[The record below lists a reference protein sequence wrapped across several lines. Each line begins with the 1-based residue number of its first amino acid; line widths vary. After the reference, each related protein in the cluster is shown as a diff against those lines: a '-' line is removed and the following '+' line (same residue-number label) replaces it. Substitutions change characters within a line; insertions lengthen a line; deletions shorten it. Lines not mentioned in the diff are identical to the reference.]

1 MVGWLIGC
9 GLIGYRIITVRSFP
23 FNEAID
29 KPSLVRVVTADHL
42 DEADA
47 DAEELPPPPVAAASM
62 PSGLKEMPAL
72 RSTTPPVMDAS
83 SEAMK
88 RSVTRVRL
96 TTWVR
101 SMASKLCSVYSCSF
115 SVFFSSSS
123 WWCSNSC
130 FSGESSSRK

>member
-1 MVGWLIGC
+1 MGSYVGMDGDNDFKDDLWSLGSMLDNNWMVGWLICC
-9 GLIGYRIITVRSFP
+9 GLIGYCITNVRSST
-23 FNEAID
+23 
-29 KPSLVRVVTADHL
+29 KPPPLVRVVTADHL

-83 SEAMK
+83 NEAMK

-96 TTWVR
+96 TT
-101 SMASKLCSVYSCSF
+101 
-115 SVFFSSSS
+115 
-123 WWCSNSC
+123 
-130 FSGESSSRK
+130 